1 MTMAPPPAPSRPWYR
16 EPLVWLLW
24 VPPLAAVI
32 GGITMLVLALQT
44 PEAAV
49 FDRTER
55 LALAVVHA
63 DAQARHAAALGLAG
77 ELQLD
82 RQDGQVQVRL
92 TRHSGPFGID
102 DAPGALTLRLI
113 HPTQPQRDRTLAL
126 QATAR
131 ADVYTGTLASAP
143 SGAWQLRLLGHQAG
157 ADWQLA
163 GTLPAAAER
172 ATLHAGSG

>member
-1 MTMAPPPAPSRPWYR
+1 MRAPSTAVPGRPWYR

-24 VPPLAAVI
+24 VPPLAAVA
-32 GGITMLVLALQT
+32 GGVTMLVLALQT

-82 RQDGQVQVRL
+82 RQSGQVQVQLSRG
-92 TRHSGPFGID
+92 SGPFGID
-102 DAPGALTLRLI
+102 DAPGTLTLRFI

-131 ADVYTGTLASAP
+131 TDVYTGTLAPAP
-143 SGAWQLRLLGHQAG
+143 TGAWQVRLHGHQAG
-157 ADWQLA
+157 AEWQLA
-163 GTLPAAAER
+163 GTLAETAARTPLR
-172 ATLHAGSG
+172 AGAG